1 MKKKFYTI
9 LFICTPVTAFSQ
21 RTSSIRF
28 GIKAGI
34 AFSNNNIESLD
45 TTYAFS
51 LSGKTGIIFGV
62 YVNMP
67 IGRTVNFQPNL
78 LYVRKGYKQ
87 NFISNGENFSLKMYH
102 GFHQR
107 RVGCYSGSR
116 SVYVDSAGDVHA
128 CPFCHNKSY
137 NIIDLV
143 RKNVSQLPAKENK
156 CPQFGKIA

>member
-1 MKKKFYTI
+1 MKKQFYAI
-9 LFICTPVTAFSQ
+9 LFICTTVTAFYQ
-21 RTSSIRF
+21 QTSFIRF

-51 LSGKTGIIFGV
+51 SSGKTGIIFGV
-62 YVNMP
+62 YVNRP
-67 IGRTVNFQPNL
+67 IGSTVNLQPNL
-78 LYVRKGYKQ
+78 FSVKKRHMQ
-87 NFISNGENFSLKMYH
+87 TFISYGEDFPLRMYH

-128 CPFCHNKSY
+128 YPFCHNKSY

>member
-1 MKKKFYTI
+1 MKKQFYTI
-9 LFICTPVTAFSQ
+9 LFICTTVTAFSQ

-87 NFISNGENFSLKMYH
+87 TFISYGEDFPTMMYH

-107 RVGCYSGSR
+107 RVGCYLGSR

-143 RKNVSQLPAKENK
+143 RNDVSQLPAKENK